1 MNTNR
6 ETHMRFALALLR
18 KASAFGLLCLLSAVP
33 AAAQDRALLSAEIRT
48 VLEEEG
54 LEAAQHRFEELYPA
68 QQDQYEPDTTGLFEI
83 AGGYMQAGDMET
95 GQALME
101 MATIVMSGAAAAYT
115 GSMYGDMAAMEAAA
129 ASASAV
135 EQEAAPAVETEPSV
149 EYDPGP
155 SRTDLDRFAGL
166 YSDPASPDERKSFF
180 VAKGCDG
187 RLVTGAMWG
196 DASPWWMS
204 SVSDLVFVYEDSWT
218 KIRMEFEAG
227 SSGSVSG
234 MTHDRADI
242 LPSPLT
248 RIGPLPPEWRTEE
261 CIQPPEVCR
270 TC

>member
-6 ETHMRFALALLR
+6 ETYMRIALAPLR
-18 KASAFGLLCLLSAVP
+18 TASVFGLLCVLFAVP
-33 AAAQDRALLSAEIRT
+33 ATAQDRPLLSAEIRT
-48 VLEEEG
+48 VLEEDG
-54 LEAAQHRFEELYPA
+54 LEAAQQRFEELYPA
-68 QQDQYEPDTTGLFEI
+68 QQDQYEPDTNGLFEV

-101 MATIVMSGAAAAYT
+101 MATVVMSGAAAAYT
-115 GSMYGDMAAMEAAA
+115 ESMYGDMAAMEAAA
-129 ASASAV
+129 ASASAA
-135 EQEAAPAVETEPSV
+135 EPQAAPAAETQPSE

-155 SRTDLDRFAGL
+155 ARTDLDRFAGL
-166 YSDPASPDERKSFF
+166 YADPAAPDERKSFW

-187 RLVTGAMWG
+187 RLVTGATWG
-196 DASPWWMS
+196 DASPWWMT
-204 SVSDLVFVYEDSWT
+204 SVSDRVFEYEDSWT

-227 SSGSVSG
+227 SGGSASG

-248 RIGPLPPEWRTEE
+248 RIGPLPSEWGGDT
-261 CIQPPEVCR
+261 CVQPPEVCR

>member
-1 MNTNR
+1 
-6 ETHMRFALALLR
+6 MRFALALLR

-33 AAAQDRALLSAEIRT
+33 AAAQDRPLLSAEIRT
-48 VLEEEG
+48 VLEEDG
-54 LEAAQHRFEELYPA
+54 LEAAQQRFEELYPA
-68 QQDQYEPDTTGLFEI
+68 QQDQYEPDTNGLFEV

-101 MATIVMSGAAAAYT
+101 MATVIMSGAAAAYT
-115 GSMYGDMAAMEAAA
+115 ESMYGDMAAMEAESPATA
-129 ASASAV
+129 
-135 EQEAAPAVETEPSV
+135 EQEAEAATSEPADAR
-149 EYDPGP
+149 DPGP
-155 SRTDLDRFAGL
+155 ARTDLERFAGL
-166 YSDPASPDERKSFF
+166 YSDPATPDERKSFF
-180 VAKGCDG
+180 VAVGCDG
-187 RLVTGAMWG
+187 RLVTGAMWA
-196 DASPWWMS
+196 DVSPWWMT

-227 SSGSVSG
+227 SGGSASG